1 MEMILQYLNIQLNI
15 GREQKLFLILVG
27 SSIILLVLFLGL
39 IVNIKKRAK
48 AERAAI
54 QARVKLKESY
64 RELEIAYEEVMATKN
79 ALYSRYEELKEN
91 RDKVKK
97 LAYSDYLTEL
107 PNRVALMESIEH
119 AICTQ
124 RVDEIIGLMHIDL
137 DNFKNIN
144 DTLGHVYGDEM
155 LTQVAGRL
163 NERLQEED
171 YLARFGGDEFVVLTK
186 QISDINAYEE
196 RVKQIQ
202 QAFLTPFVVGAKEFF
217 VTASIG
223 ISLSPKD
230 GKTSHVLIQN
240 ADTAMYSAKEK
251 GKNNYC
257 FFEESMNKELLEKI
271 EMQSELRR
279 AIDEKQF
286 VVYYQAQ
293 MNLDTDRIVGF
304 EALLRWEHPV
314 KGIIPPIQFIP
325 IAEENGLIV
334 PIGRFVL
341 EEACK
346 QLKQWEEEGYE
357 DIMMAVNLSAR
368 QFKDKNFLTS
378 VYQILGDTKVNA
390 KHLEFEITE
399 TVALDDLEFTIET
412 ITKLKKLGVSFAL
425 DDFGTGYS
433 SLNYLKRLPVNNLK
447 IDKSFL
453 DTVLDNNSDQKIV
466 RTMIDL
472 ARGLNIEVI
481 AEGVEKSEQ
490 EQFLKTVN
498 CGKAQGY
505 LYSKPVPKMEA
516 CEVLHKVNVEVQ

>member
-1 MEMILQYLNIQLNI
+1 M
-15 GREQKLFLILVG
+15 
-27 SSIILLVLFLGL
+27 
-39 IVNIKKRAK
+39 
-48 AERAAI
+48 
-54 QARVKLKESY
+54 
-64 RELEIAYEEVMATKN
+64 
-79 ALYSRYEELKEN
+79 
-91 RDKVKK
+91 
-97 LAYSDYLTEL
+97 
-107 PNRVALMESIEH
+107 
-119 AICTQ
+119 
-124 RVDEIIGLMHIDL
+124 
-137 DNFKNIN
+137 
-144 DTLGHVYGDEM
+144 
-155 LTQVAGRL
+155 
-163 NERLQEED
+163 
-171 YLARFGGDEFVVLTK
+171 
-186 QISDINAYEE
+186 
-196 RVKQIQ
+196 
-202 QAFLTPFVVGAKEFF
+202 
-217 VTASIG
+217 
-223 ISLSPKD
+223 
-230 GKTSHVLIQN
+230 
-240 ADTAMYSAKEK
+240 
-251 GKNNYC
+251 
-257 FFEESMNKELLEKI
+257 
-271 EMQSELRR
+271 
-279 AIDEKQF
+279 
-286 VVYYQAQ
+286 
-293 MNLDTDRIVGF
+293 
-304 EALLRWEHPV
+304 
-314 KGIIPPIQFIP
+314 
-325 IAEENGLIV
+325 
-334 PIGRFVL
+334 L

-472 ARGLNIEVI
+472 ARDLNIEVI

>member
-1 MEMILQYLNIQLNI
+1 MEIILYLNIQLNI
-15 GREQKLFLILVG
+15 GREQKLLFILAG
-27 SSIILLVLFLGL
+27 SSIILLVLFFGL
-39 IVNIKKRAK
+39 IINIKKRAK

-64 RELEIAYEEVMATKN
+64 KELEIAYEEVMATKN

-91 RDKVKK
+91 RDKVNK
-97 LAYSDYLTEL
+97 LAYSDYLTGL
-107 PNRVALMESIEH
+107 PNRVALMERIEN

-124 RVDEIIGLMHIDL
+124 KLDEIIGVMHIDL

-144 DTLGHVYGDEM
+144 DTLGHAYGDQM
-155 LTQVAGRL
+155 LGQVADRL
-163 NERLQEED
+163 KGILKEED
-171 YLARFGGDEFVVLTK
+171 YLARFAGDEFVILTRK
-186 QISDINAYEE
+186 ISDVHAYEA
-196 RVKQIQ
+196 RVEEIQ
-202 QAFLTPFVVGAKEFF
+202 RAFLTPFVVATKEFF
-217 VTASIG
+217 ITASIG
-223 ISLSPKD
+223 IAISPKD
-230 GKTSHVLIQN
+230 GKNAHALIQN
-240 ADTAMYSAKEK
+240 VDTAMYAAKEQ

-257 FFEESMNKELLEKI
+257 FFDEAMNKVLKQQI
-271 EMQSELRR
+271 EMQNELRK
-279 AIDEKQF
+279 AIEEKQF

-293 MNLDTDRIVGF
+293 MNLDTDRIIGF
-304 EALLRWEHPV
+304 EALIRWEHPT

-325 IAEENGLIV
+325 IAEETGLIV
-334 PIGRFVL
+334 SIGRFVL
-341 EEACK
+341 EEACR
-346 QLKQWEEEGYE
+346 QLRQWEDEGYQ
-357 DIMMAVNLSAR
+357 DVMMAVNLSAR
-368 QFKDKNFLTS
+368 QFKDKDFLKN
-378 VYQILGDTKVNA
+378 VYEILGETKINP

-399 TVALDDLEFTIET
+399 TVALDDLEFTIEM
-412 ITKLKKLGVSFAL
+412 ITKLKDLGVSFAL

-472 ARGLNIEVI
+472 ARDLNIEVI

-505 LYSKPVPKMEA
+505 LYSRPVPKREA
-516 CEVLHKVNVEVQ
+516 CEVLHKVNAEA